1 MRPPSGWSALP
12 AISRPAAVCGRISS
26 DQEGTGLSVQRQ
38 LENCGKLAASEGWK
52 ISDEYADNDVSAFKG
67 KRQPRNDDVLADLRD
82 GACNGV
88 LLYHQ
93 AQLTRRPIELEQF
106 VEVIEAAATAN
117 LRTPSNI
124 RQHQATPRTSTH
136 GEQTANKRRVRV
148 ASPPRRGLTLT
159 GSVNPALGQYSHSA
173 TVSH

>member
-124 RQHQATPRTSTH
+124 RQHQATPRTSTRLH
-136 GEQTANKRRVRV
+136 APPRTANKQRTNGV
-148 ASPPRRGLTLT
+148 
-159 GSVNPALGQYSHSA
+159 
-173 TVSH
+173 